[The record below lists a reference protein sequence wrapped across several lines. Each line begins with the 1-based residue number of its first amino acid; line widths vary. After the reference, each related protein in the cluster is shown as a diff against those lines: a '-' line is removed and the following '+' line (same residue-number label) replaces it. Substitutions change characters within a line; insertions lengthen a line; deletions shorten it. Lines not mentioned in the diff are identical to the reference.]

1 MVRQFVNSSSI
12 RQYWFV
18 NSSSIPDTCSSILTN
33 RAPIDEPLTNLAPID
48 EQLTNFT
55 ILLPKTWYLFVNID
69 EPSAHWRTIDEPIAP
84 IDERL
89 TNWRGYL
96 VFRLY
101 KLRNSKMRKLPEWC
115 KRVTRV
121 LSALLCMIDA
131 DDDLVNLVVGFL
143 VLGGRLQEPFEP
155 TNAFLRQACSTLVFS
170 CFFTFLNPHCLM
182 LCGEAFI

>member
-33 RAPIDEPLTNLAPID
+33 LAPIDEPLTNLAPID

-55 ILLPKTWYLFVNID
+55 NYWRIPATCSSILTNLARID
-69 EPSAHWRTIDEPIAP
+69 EPLTNLAP

-96 VFRLY
+96 VFRLF

-121 LSALLCMIDA
+121 LPALLCMIDA
-131 DDDLVNLVVGFL
+131 RRSCQSGCWILGF
-143 VLGGRLQEPFEP
+143 RWQTARAIW
-155 TNAFLRQACSTLVFS
+155 TNKRCSTASACKRVEHWLFHAFLRSWTHIV
-170 CFFTFLNPHCLM
+170 
-182 LCGEAFI
+182 